1 MSQEDMV
8 AMGELTKADWYTP
21 KGSYMPDNP
30 PWTENKDKRWRQLMG
45 LEPGGTGA
53 VPSGEKRPPEA
64 YNNVGHGWVDS
75 KADGFKLPAPAGPYD
90 PTKPDSALRR
100 AEAKF
105 DEDQLMDKVAK
116 HCDSIS
122 ARLDACEEKMVARTG
137 GRDK

>member
-1 MSQEDMV
+1 
-8 AMGELTKADWYTP
+8 MGANPATKADWYTP

-30 PWTENKDKRWRQLMG
+30 PWTETKDKRWQQLMG
-45 LEPGGTGA
+45 LIPGGTGA
-53 VPSGEKRPPEA
+53 VPAGDPNRPKET
-64 YNNVGHGWVDS
+64 YNAVGHGWVDS
-75 KADGFKLPAPAGPYD
+75 KGDSFRLPAPAGPYD

-122 ARLDACEEKMVARTG
+122 ARLDACEDRMVRNG
-137 GRDK
+137 GRDE